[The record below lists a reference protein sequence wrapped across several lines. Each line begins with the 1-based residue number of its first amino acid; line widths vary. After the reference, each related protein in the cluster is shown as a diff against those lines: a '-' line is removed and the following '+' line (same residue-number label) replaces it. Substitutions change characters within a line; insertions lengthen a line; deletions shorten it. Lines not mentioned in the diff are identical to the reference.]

1 MYSTAMVMGR
11 IDMRLPNTPGK
22 FACSAVLLEPANVQA
37 NGTTIHGS
45 KMF

>member
-11 IDMRLPNTPGK
+11 IDMGLPNTPG
-22 FACSAVLLEPANVQA
+22 SAVLLEPVNVQA